1 MSPDGTRSTW
11 PAPAG
16 PTGPWTL
23 QSFLRT
29 RGLDLVVGLG
39 TGAFGLA
46 ESAGLTYRGSYLDL
60 DVLLVVLLVSVSAG
74 LFRALPGAALCLFWL
89 AAVIQLSTGTFAL
102 QVELVAGLVAFGA
115 ARHGNATVLWLSGAS
130 LPFGMATALVVIRR
144 FGIDTPIYLRVLRA
158 EVVPLSLVGTSLLAV
173 LGLPWLVGLL
183 LRIRAKAARDQAEAE
198 ARRRRAET
206 QRTHAQ
212 EIAALREGQA
222 RMARDVHDVVGHS
235 LAVILV
241 QAESAQFLSASDPAA
256 LRRTMEN
263 IAVSARQSL
272 RDVREVLTTTSDE
285 TGPGAL
291 PSGSLDTL
299 LDGVESA
306 GNPLRSSV
314 EGTPGVLRPESEA
327 VAFRVLQE
335 MLTNALKHGRR
346 GEPVVVLRHWGSGLR
361 LEVTNA
367 VAVDADG
374 TGGADGGEFGGSGID
389 GMRRRLDSVGGR
401 LAVGH
406 RELPGTGPAFTA
418 TAWLPR

>member
-1 MSPDGTRSTW
+1 MRTW
-11 PAPAG
+11 
-16 PTGPWTL
+16 
-23 QSFLRT
+23 QSFLRA
-29 RGLDLVVGLG
+29 RWLDLVVGLG
-39 TGAFGLA
+39 SGAYGLA
-46 ESAGLTYRGSYLDL
+46 ELTDFTLRRSYVSPDT
-60 DVLLVVLLVSVSAG
+60 LLVVLLVSVSAG
-74 LFRALPGAALCLFWL
+74 LFRAQPGAALCLFWL
-89 AAVIQLSTGTFAL
+89 ATVLQVSSGTSAL
-102 QVELVAGLVAFGA
+102 QVELVAGLVAYGT

-130 LPFGMATALVVIRR
+130 LPFGMATALVVIRE
-144 FGIDTPIYLRVLRA
+144 FGIDMPVHLPVFRA
-158 EVVPLSLVGTSLLAV
+158 DAVPLSLVGTSLLAV

-198 ARRRRAET
+198 QRRRRAET

-346 GEPVVVLRHWGSGLR
+346 GEPVVVLRRWGTGLR

-374 TGGADGGEFGGSGID
+374 TGRADGTGGAGGAELGGSGID

-401 LAVGH
+401 LEVAR

-418 TAWLPR
+418 TAWLLQ